1 MVGGDGGR
9 GIQVLNISNVNAQG
23 KTVLN
28 DGKLL
33 ELIQQYP
40 FIYNPRVR
48 SYGDP
53 DYSMWAWKR
62 INAAFNRSYENDPFA
77 AFSITD
83 LINRWQVLKPLIQC
97 LSKAYDLQA
106 IPSSLRQSVLHI
118 NTELEDP
125 RSNCHQKPNTPVQ
138 NLLQDYMPEIAKL
151 PLDKRLALE
160 KDVLQVLFK
169 AEVDSKQ
176 IKKLDATETRQA
188 NQEADEL
195 LKDIGFKP
203 VFERAWRQRRL
214 MNSNSDGGGAAAAPA
229 AKRVYGV
236 QRPKW
241 VHLSDAHKH
250 TRRCYVNIKRMNLED
265 YLPLAQIKKFYSK
278 R

>member
-53 DYSMWAWKR
+53 DYTMWAWKR

-77 AFSITD
+77 AFSISD
-83 LINRWQVLKPLIQC
+83 LISRWQVLKPLIQC

-118 NTELEDP
+118 NAELEDP
-125 RSNCHQKPNTPVQ
+125 RSNSNPKSNNPAQ
-138 NLLQDYMPEIAKL
+138 NLLQDYMPEIAEL
-151 PLDKRLALE
+151 PLEKRLALE
-160 KDVLQVLFK
+160 KDILEVLFRT
-169 AEVDSKQ
+169 ELDSKQ
-176 IKKLDATETRQA
+176 VKMLDFNEAKQA
-188 NQEADEL
+188 NHEADDL
-195 LKDIGFKP
+195 LNDIGFKA
-203 VFERAWRQRRL
+203 VFERAWKQRRL
-214 MNSNSDGGGAAAAPA
+214 MNNNTDVAKQLYGINPA
-229 AKRVYGV
+229 RLV
-236 QRPKW
+236 R
-241 VHLSDAHKH
+241 LSEAHKH
-250 TRRCYVNIKRMNLED
+250 IRPCYVNVKRMNLED